1 MNPEQHQQISIDT
14 DKREATPNGYP
25 CLGIACSK
33 LARLGNIE
41 IVAREESLGQVERLK
56 DCFHHLR
63 GERHVPITEN
73 LRWLIRHY
81 SRFCEAAR
89 ERDARIVRLRIF
101 RDKKHGDKSYTNRS
115 PSTG

>member
-1 MNPEQHQQISIDT
+1 
-14 DKREATPNGYP
+14 
-25 CLGIACSK
+25 
-33 LARLGNIE
+33 
-41 IVAREESLGQVERLK
+41 
-56 DCFHHLR
+56 
-63 GERHVPITEN
+63 VPITEN